1 LHFFD
6 FFIILLKANPLKQFK
21 MSDVNHILGL
31 IREKRKEKGL
41 TQADMAKFLGIS
53 QSAYK
58 DVEVG
63 RTDLKVKTLQ
73 EIADFLGIDI
83 FVKKEDQLE
92 TSLIAINPIDIV
104 NDIHNIKKSQ
114 EEMKNDLTSK
124 MDKLLE
130 LFSAKGKKK

>member
-1 LHFFD
+1 
-6 FFIILLKANPLKQFK
+6 

-83 FVKKEDQLE
+83 FVKKDDQLE